1 MQTAAKEKYL
11 VWQRLIYSIMGSRVK
26 IKTTTEKKISSEDP
40 SAYERLA
47 LRRVSRVLKNVV
59 SCFPLKVGWQS

>member
-26 IKTTTEKKISSEDP
+26 IKTTTEKKS
-40 SAYERLA
+40 L
-47 LRRVSRVLKNVV
+47 L
-59 SCFPLKVGWQS
+59 